1 METKNN
7 RKFFSGIIV
16 YTIQDNGLRDTLRN
30 IILTD
35 LKGEELDQS
44 CYGIACAGVIPSET
58 VKKIKQACCDAEKK
72 SGKNFSS
79 GDFVCFYRAT
89 NSDDKENRDRIQRI
103 EIIN

>member
-58 VKKIKQACCDAEKK
+58 VKKIKQACCNAENE
-72 SGKNFSS
+72 SGKNFSPV
-79 GDFVCFYRAT
+79 DFVCFYRAT

>member
-1 METKNN
+1 MEPKY
-7 RKFFSGIIV
+7 FSGIIV
-16 YTIQDNGLRDTLRN
+16 YTIQNDKLRDEFRN
-30 IILTD
+30 IILAD

>member
-1 METKNN
+1 MKP
-7 RKFFSGIIV
+7 KYFSGIIV
-16 YTIQDNGLRDTLRN
+16 YTIQDDKLRDAFRET
-30 IILTD
+30 ILAD

-44 CYGIACAGVIPSET
+44 CYGIKCAGDIPSET